1 MIIMVFC
8 SFNLQANVTDN
19 DKPGLEIE
27 LHNTVVKASCQI
39 LTAVQNVLR
48 PTPLPGRHHYLFT
61 LKDLT
66 TCYQVSIIFIFPN
79 SSTSLCGKL

>member
-1 MIIMVFC
+1 M
-8 SFNLQANVTDN
+8 TDN

-66 TCYQVSIIFIFPN
+66 TAFQVISFIVN
-79 SSTSLCGKL
+79 CS